1 MPAPAPQTMPQP
13 PVRPED
19 PFGELCRAAI
29 EGDQAAFDQLYTRL
43 GGGIRNLFYQR
54 SGSSELAEDLCQRT
68 WAAFW
73 QAIKAGK
80 YDPSRAAVSTF
91 LYAISTKIWLQH
103 LRTSRRAAK
112 RASEFQPIADT
123 SGRNPT
129 EAMDL
134 GELLEVVRECLAGA
148 GDLTQEER
156 WLVRSVSAGETDRA
170 LAKRLGVS
178 PSTAN
183 ARKRAA
189 FDKVRRYLAARGHRE
204 MTERSDPEDE

>member
-1 MPAPAPQTMPQP
+1 MRLPASPIMSQP

-19 PFGELCRAAI
+19 PFGELCQRAL
-29 EGDQAAFDQLYTRL
+29 EGDQAAFAQLHTRL
-43 GGGIRNLFYQR
+43 AGGIRNLFYQR
-54 SGSSELAEDLCQRT
+54 SGNAELAEDLCQRT

-73 QAIKAGK
+73 QALKAGK

-91 LYAISTKIWLQH
+91 LYAIGTKIWLQH
-103 LRTSRRAAK
+103 LRTARRAAK
-112 RASEFQPIADT
+112 RAAEYRPFEDIESLNQAD
-123 SGRNPT
+123 S
-129 EAMDL
+129 MDL
-134 GELLEVVRECLAGA
+134 GELLEAVRDCLAGA

-189 FDKVRRYLAARGHRE
+189 FEKVRRYLAARGHRE
-204 MTERSDPEDE
+204 ITERGAREDE